1 MSSPLVSVLLP
12 VRDGG
17 PFLAQAI
24 ASLRSQTMPD
34 FEVIAV
40 DDGST
45 DDSLDQLEAWAEDD
59 HRVRVMSQ
67 PNGGIVAAL
76 EVARAQAR
84 GSYLGRMDADDIAAP
99 ARFERQLALV
109 ASDDSLVAV
118 GCQVEYFPEK
128 ALRDGAR
135 RYQEWINALTTPD
148 EIARDIFIECPLAHP
163 TLLASTRGVAEVG
176 GYQTNGWAEDYDL
189 ILRLWEAG
197 GRFANVPEVLFKWR
211 ERADRL
217 SRIDP
222 TYSLDAF
229 RRCKVHYL
237 ARTLL
242 QDRDGV
248 VVWGAGPTGKGIA
261 RTLLEAQVSLQ
272 AFVDLD
278 PRKIGR
284 RIYGAPVV
292 PPTMINEY
300 QGSFCLAA
308 VAQPG
313 ARQEIR
319 AALADAGWLETKDFV
334 AVA

>member
-12 VRDGG
+12 VHDGG
-17 PFLAQAI
+17 SYLLGAI
-24 ASLRSQTMPD
+24 ASLRAQSMPD

-45 DDSLDQLEAWAEDD
+45 DDSLDQLEAWAASD
-59 HRVRVMSQ
+59 HRVRIMSQ
-67 PNGGIVAAL
+67 PKGGIVVAL
-76 EVARAQAR
+76 EAARDQAR
-84 GSYLGRMDADDIAAP
+84 GSYLARMDADDIATP
-99 ARFERQLALV
+99 DRLEHQLALL

-118 GCQVEYFPEK
+118 GCQIEYFPEN

-135 RYQEWINALTTPD
+135 RYQDWINALTTAAD
-148 EIARDIFIECPLAHP
+148 IARDIFVECPLAHP
-163 TLLASTRGVAEVG
+163 TLLVRAKEVMAVG
-176 GYQTNGWAEDYDL
+176 GYRSTGWPEDYDL

-197 GRFANVPEVLFKWR
+197 GKFAKVPEVLLKWR

-217 SRIDP
+217 SRVDP

-237 ARTLL
+237 VRTLFR
-242 QDRDGV
+242 DRDGV
-248 VVWGAGPTGKGIA
+248 VVWGAGPTGKGMA
-261 RTLLEAQVSLQ
+261 RALLEAKISLR

-278 PRKIGR
+278 PRKIGH

-313 ARQEIR
+313 AREEIR
-319 AALADAGWLETKDFV
+319 TALAEAGWLEMKDFV

>member
-1 MSSPLVSVLLP
+1 MSSPLVSVLFP

-17 PFLAQAI
+17 PYLAEAI
-24 ASLRSQTMPD
+24 ASLRAQTMPD
-34 FEVIAV
+34 FEVLAV

-45 DDSLDQLEAWAEDD
+45 DDSLEQLKIWAEDD
-59 HRVRVMSQ
+59 PRVRVTSQ
-67 PNGGIVAAL
+67 PKGGIVAAL
-76 EVARAQAR
+76 ETGRAQAR
-84 GSYLGRMDADDIAAP
+84 GSYLARMDADDIAAP
-99 ARFERQLALV
+99 ARLEHQLALL

-118 GCQVEYFPEK
+118 GCQIDYFPEK

-135 RYQEWINALTTPD
+135 RYQDWINSLTTAVD
-148 EIARDIFIECPLAHP
+148 IARDIFVECPLAHP
-163 TLLASTRGVAEVG
+163 TLLASTRGVDDAG
-176 GYQTNGWAEDYDL
+176 GYQTTGWAEDYDL

-197 GRFANVPEVLFKWR
+197 GRFAKVPEVLLKWR

-217 SRIDP
+217 SRTDP

-237 ARTLL
+237 TRTLFR
-242 QDRDGV
+242 DRDGI
-248 VVWGAGPTGKGIA
+248 VVWGAGPTGKGMA
-261 RTLLEAQVSLQ
+261 RTLLEAKVSLK

-292 PPTMINEY
+292 PPIMINEY

-313 ARQEIR
+313 AREEIR
-319 AALADAGWLETKDFV
+319 AALAEAGWLETKDFV

>member
-17 PFLAQAI
+17 LYLAQAI

-45 DDSLDQLEAWAEDD
+45 DDSLAQLEAWAEDD

-76 EVARAQAR
+76 EAARAQAR

-99 ARFERQLALV
+99 ARLERQLALL

-118 GCQVEYFPEK
+118 GCRVEYFPEK

-135 RYQEWINALTTPD
+135 RYQDWINALTTAD

-197 GRFANVPEVLFKWR
+197 GRFANVPEVLLKWR

-237 ARTLL
+237 ARTLFE
-242 QDRDGV
+242 DRDGV
-248 VVWGAGPTGKGIA
+248 VVWGAGPTGKGMA

-278 PRKIGR
+278 PRKIGH

-319 AALADAGWLETKDFV
+319 TALADAGWLETKDFV

>member
-1 MSSPLVSVLLP
+1 
-12 VRDGG
+12 
-17 PFLAQAI
+17 
-24 ASLRSQTMPD
+24 MPD

-45 DDSLDQLEAWAEDD
+45 DDSLEQLEEWAEDD

-67 PNGGIVAAL
+67 PKGGIVAAL
-76 EVARAQAR
+76 ETARAQAR

-99 ARFERQLALV
+99 DRLDRQLALL
-109 ASDDSLVAV
+109 ASDVSLVAV
-118 GCQVEYFPEK
+118 GCQVEYFPKK
-128 ALRDGAR
+128 ALRDGAH
-135 RYQEWINALTTPD
+135 QTT
-148 EIARDIFIECPLAHP
+148 
-163 TLLASTRGVAEVG
+163 
-176 GYQTNGWAEDYDL
+176 GWAEDYDL

-197 GRFANVPEVLFKWR
+197 GRFAKVPEVLFKWR

-237 ARTLL
+237 ARTLFR
-242 QDRDGV
+242 DRDGI
-248 VVWGAGPTGKGIA
+248 VVWGAGPTGKGMA
-261 RTLLEAQVSLQ
+261 RTLLEAKVPLQ
-272 AFVDLD
+272 AFIDLD

-313 ARQEIR
+313 AREEIR
-319 AALADAGWLETKDFV
+319 AALTEAGWLETKDFV

>member
-17 PFLAQAI
+17 PYLAEAI
-24 ASLRSQTMPD
+24 TSLRSQTMPD

-45 DDSLDQLEAWAEDD
+45 DDSLEQLEFWAESDL
-59 HRVRVMSQ
+59 RVRIKTQSKA
-67 PNGGIVAAL
+67 GIVAAL
-76 EVARAQAR
+76 EAARDEAR
-84 GSYLGRMDADDIAAP
+84 GSYLARMDADDIAAP
-99 ARFERQLALV
+99 ARLERQLALL

-118 GCQVEYFPEK
+118 GCQVEYFPER

-135 RYQEWINALTTPD
+135 RYQDWINALTTAD
-148 EIARDIFIECPLAHP
+148 DIARDIFVECPLAHP
-163 TLLASTRGVAEVG
+163 TLLASARGVAEVG
-176 GYQTNGWAEDYDL
+176 GYRATGWAEDYDL

-197 GRFANVPEVLFKWR
+197 GRFANVPEVLLRWR

-217 SRIDP
+217 SRTDP

-237 ARTLL
+237 ARTLFRG
-242 QDRDGV
+242 RDGI
-248 VVWGAGPTGKGIA
+248 VVWGAGPTGKGMA
-261 RTLLEAQVSLQ
+261 RTLLEAKIPLQ

-278 PRKIGR
+278 PRKLGR

-313 ARQEIR
+313 AREEIR
-319 AALADAGWLETKDFV
+319 SALTEAGWLETKDFI